1 MDITKLKANAEK
13 RKEAANV
20 CRSVAK
26 TLEQYGEKL
35 CTIWRYQYFLIQS
48 MESEMKQPWCYHYIH
63 SYSYSWYNIAAEF
76 KINQSPDSGVTWLEL
91 TMPDRFP
98 RIRQRKTLCQH
109 NLTEYNNNTS
119 NMYFYLIV
127 LCRWV

>member
-1 MDITKLKANAEK
+1 MDITQLKANAEK

-48 MESEMKQPWCYHYIH
+48 MESEMKQP
-63 SYSYSWYNIAAEF
+63 
-76 KINQSPDSGVTWLEL
+76 
-91 TMPDRFP
+91 
-98 RIRQRKTLCQH
+98 
-109 NLTEYNNNTS
+109 
-119 NMYFYLIV
+119 
-127 LCRWV
+127 